1 MKVVL
6 TENVK
11 GIGKKLDV
19 VNVSEGYAR
28 NYLIP
33 RKLAKPADNQ
43 SLSEANTKKEAIK
56 YKQDTERDLAAKKKE
71 QIEQT
76 ILEFKLKTA
85 EGGKLF
91 GSVTSKEIS
100 DELKGILQE
109 IEYINYENDR
119 LSKLYDGHFAFV
131 KTLQDFVNVYPDL
144 NKKDIE
150 QLSNIIFN
158 SIKGIVDNKDNL
170 LVQGRD
176 GFVAETKRKTMPHCA
191 KAKAVSGQ
199 GLYKE
204 LQLKNTFDYLLSQ
217 LYTNLLLY

>member
-33 RKLAKPADNQ
+33 RKLAKPADNK

-56 YKQDTERDLAAKKKE
+56 FKQDTERDLAAKKKE
-71 QIEQT
+71 QIEQVT
-76 ILEFKLKTA
+76 LEFKLKTA

-100 DELKGILQE
+100 DELKTKSGIEVDKKKIILE
-109 IEYINYENDR
+109 DAIKMIGTYTAKV
-119 LSKLYDGHFAFV
+119 KLYEGITANL
-131 KTLQDFVNVYPDL
+131 KVNVL
-144 NKKDIE
+144 EK
-150 QLSNIIFN
+150 
-158 SIKGIVDNKDNL
+158 
-170 LVQGRD
+170 
-176 GFVAETKRKTMPHCA
+176 
-191 KAKAVSGQ
+191 
-199 GLYKE
+199 
-204 LQLKNTFDYLLSQ
+204 
-217 LYTNLLLY
+217 

>member
-56 YKQDTERDLAAKKKE
+56 FKQDTQRDAASKKKE
-71 QIEQT
+71 QIEKIT
-76 ILEFKLKTA
+76 LEFKLKTA

-91 GSVTSKEIS
+91 GSVTSKEIG
-100 DELKGILQE
+100 DKLKEESGIE
-109 IEYINYENDR
+109 IDKKKITLEDSIKVTGTYTAKV
-119 LSKLYDGHFAFV
+119 KLY
-131 KTLQDFVNVYPDL
+131 
-144 NKKDIE
+144 E
-150 QLSNIIFN
+150 
-158 SIKGIVDNKDNL
+158 GIVANL
-170 LVQGRD
+170 KVTVL
-176 GFVAETKRKTMPHCA
+176 EK
-191 KAKAVSGQ
+191 
-199 GLYKE
+199 
-204 LQLKNTFDYLLSQ
+204 
-217 LYTNLLLY
+217 